1 MTKHVV
7 QCTASGEQHG
17 LVNVLPNSVPFDDF
31 KNIDPKYKTECE
43 KRKKED
49 ARLVKVKYHNK
60 RGPHE
65 RLDKAYCRW
74 AGDMIQQY
82 HLIPGYSYEVPLGM
96 VKEVNQTKMPI
107 RSGLV
112 SVDEVPIMKDGS
124 PLSHDSPGEQIHMLY
139 NDTF

>member
-31 KNIDPKYKTECE
+31 KNIDPKIKADCE
-43 KRKKED
+43 KQKKED
-49 ARLVKVKYHNK
+49 AKLVKVKYRNM
-60 RGPHE
+60 RGNHE
-65 RLDKAYCRW
+65 RLDKSYCRW

-96 VKEVNQTKMPI
+96 VKEVNQTKMPQ
-107 RSGLV
+107 RSGLMN
-112 SVDEVPIMKDGS
+112 VDGKDITRDGS
-124 PLSHDSPGEQIHMLY
+124 PLAQDTPGEQIHMLY
-139 NDTF
+139 SDTF